1 MDLTLRSATEL
12 DIPFLLALREM
23 TMAPYLAEVGMPTDK
38 VDYLARIQYQFEH
51 AKIIEINGETAGLFK
66 AYFDELEHVW
76 HLVQIQVHPRHQGK
90 RIGQLLIRDLLDK
103 AQLTPT
109 KVLLSVIKVNPAKRL
124 YDRLGF
130 TVYGETDGEYLMQW
144 LPK

>member
-23 TMAPYLAEVGMPTDK
+23 TMESYLAEVGMPTDK
-38 VDYLARIQYQFEH
+38 ADYLSRIQYQFEH
-51 AKIIEINGETAGLFK
+51 AKIIEVDGDAAGLFK

-76 HLVQIQVHPRHQGK
+76 HLVQIQVHPSHQGK
-90 RIGQLLIRDLLDK
+90 RIGHLLISDLLDK
-103 AQLTPT
+103 ARQTPVN
-109 KVLLSVIKVNPAKRL
+109 VLLSVIKVNLAKRL

>member
-1 MDLTLRSATEL
+1 
-12 DIPFLLALREM
+12 
-23 TMAPYLAEVGMPTDK
+23 MAPYLAKVGLPTDK
-38 VDYLARIQYQFEH
+38 ADYLSRIQYQFEH

-66 AYFDELEHVW
+66 AYFDEFEHVC
-76 HLVQIQVHPRHQGK
+76 HLVQIQVHPSYQGK
-90 RIGQLLIRDLLDK
+90 RIGHLLISDLLDK
-103 AQLTPT
+103 ARQTSV